1 MEKKGEAFL
10 RKNLTTRTMNYLSF
24 ISIIYFMTT
33 LTLVDFNKKSDVNQW
48 RVVDDGVMGG
58 RSQGS
63 FTLNDE
69 GHGVFSG
76 DVSLENNGGFSS
88 VRYRT
93 GDTDISGM
101 TKVVLRVKG
110 DGKSYQF
117 RVRDDAGSYYSYI
130 TTFSTT
136 GEWQDIE
143 INLDDLYA
151 SFRGRVLDIPNFS
164 GTRIEEITF
173 LIGNKKKENFDLLID
188 KIELH

>member
-1 MEKKGEAFL
+1 
-10 RKNLTTRTMNYLSF
+10 
-24 ISIIYFMTT
+24 MTT